1 MAVRSNTERIGR
13 VINSYPYFE
22 VRSGNIDLPPI
33 SPEVTHVS
41 SSQEIALA
49 KQLKAIGAKMYGAF
63 WCSHCFEQK
72 QVTQSE
78 RRLTRV

>member
-1 MAVRSNTERIGR
+1 MLD
-13 VINSYPYFE
+13 F
-22 VRSGNIDLPPI
+22 RSGGIDLPYM
-33 SPEVTHVS
+33 SPEVSHVS

-72 QVTQSE
+72 QV
-78 RRLTRV
+78 R

>member
-1 MAVRSNTERIGR
+1 MRLTLILLLDFRAGDI
-13 VINSYPYFE
+13 VI
-22 VRSGNIDLPPI
+22 PPI

-41 SSQEIALA
+41 SSQELALA

-72 QVTQSE
+72 QVNDI
-78 RRLTRV
+78 